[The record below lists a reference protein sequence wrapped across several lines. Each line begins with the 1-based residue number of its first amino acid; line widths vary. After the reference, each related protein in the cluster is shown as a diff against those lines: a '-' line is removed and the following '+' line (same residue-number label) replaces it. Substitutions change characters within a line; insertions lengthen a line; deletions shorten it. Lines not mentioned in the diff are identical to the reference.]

1 MSDNTPETTSTET
14 TQTEA
19 TPTEAMASGG
29 PDLTDDERLTLTT
42 LPSLI
47 GSAVA
52 FSSRNGAIGT
62 VKEMMANAK
71 SAAEGRNLFPD
82 NELIQSI
89 LPNMDNAGAALDKA
103 KAIQAAQVEK
113 MKAAGVESADDMRDY
128 VLNQASAARDL
139 LADKIDGAEA
149 AQYKEWV
156 LGVADAV
163 AKAAKEGGFLG
174 IGGEQVTDAETD
186 TIAAIKTELGD

>member
-1 MSDNTPETTSTET
+1 MEDTTSTD
-14 TQTEA
+14 
-19 TPTEAMASGG
+19 SGVPGDG
-29 PDLTDDERLTLTT
+29 PANLTDDEKLTLTT

-52 FSSRNGAIGT
+52 FSSKNGAVGT

-71 SAAEGRNLFPD
+71 AAAAGRNTFPD

-89 LPNMDNAGAALDKA
+89 LPNMEDAGAALEKA
-103 KAIQAAQVEK
+103 KAMQAAQVEK
-113 MKAAGVESADDMRDY
+113 MKAAGIESAEDMREY
-128 VLNQASAARDL
+128 VLSQAGAAREL
-139 LADKIDGAEA
+139 LASKIDGAEA

-156 LGVADAV
+156 MGVADAV

-174 IGGEQVTDAETD
+174 IGGEQVTEAETD